1 MPSLRRLLRL
11 TPSEVALL
19 ASAWSGLAAAR
30 LSLSW
35 RGTAPLDAPPARPS
49 PSGDPSVTDQGEVR
63 RVTWAVR
70 HAARLVPAATCLTQ
84 AIAARRLLAR
94 RGIRSDLRIGVARES
109 DGKMR
114 AHAWLECD
122 GVTILGQADREYAQL
137 R

>member
-19 ASAWSGLAAAR
+19 ASAWSALAATR
-30 LSLSW
+30 LTLSW
-35 RGTAPLDAPPARPS
+35 RGTAHLDAPPAQPGAPGAPS
-49 PSGDPSVTDQGEVR
+49 AMDRDEVR
-63 RVTWAVR
+63 RVTWAVT

-84 AIAARRLLAR
+84 AIAARRLLAQH
-94 RGIRSDLRIGVARES
+94 GVRSDLRIGVARAG
-109 DGKMR
+109 DGRMQ

-122 GVTILGQADREYAQL
+122 GTTILGHSEREYAQL